1 MLSLE
6 TSLTPKGL
14 RQSIQNI
21 FTITSGLETSLTPK
35 GLRQCFEDVSLR
47 ATRLETSLT
56 PKGLRPIFMLGGN
69 HLFQFRNFP
78 DSKGIKTSVLV
89 TSTHGNSV

>member
-56 PKGLRPIFMLGGN
+56 PKGLRPVFWLRVPMVIL
-69 HLFQFRNFP
+69 FRNFP
-78 DSKGIKTSVLV
+78 DSKGIKTKNF
-89 TSTHGNSV
+89 STLAQPHQV